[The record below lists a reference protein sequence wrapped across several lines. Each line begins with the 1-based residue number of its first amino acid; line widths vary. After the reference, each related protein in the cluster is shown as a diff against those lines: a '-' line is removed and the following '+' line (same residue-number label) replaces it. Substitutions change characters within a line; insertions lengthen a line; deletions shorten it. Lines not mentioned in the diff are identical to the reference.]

1 AMLESDERAEDLLRP
16 LRDLRPEIDTFTR
29 IPSAA
34 LVHMHMDPPQPT
46 PAATR
51 HRVLDAL
58 PAEAVAAFVAAS
70 TDPTLFVAELRHIG
84 GAI

>member
-1 AMLESDERAEDLLRP
+1 
-16 LRDLRPEIDTFTR
+16 EIDTFTR

-84 GAI
+84 GAITRSVPGGGAVSALAGEYIA